1 MWTIWHSLDAINI
14 RRDQCI
20 LPNNYFYKY
29 NSHFCKCTT
38 SFFLQMIVAVWR
50 FLQEE
55 YYRDSYAA
63 VLSSENFTRL
73 ALLIVIV
80 WKLWWTVNP
89 FKRFNKA
96 IGSNLIARSR
106 VDLGTR
112 SWILSKDNI
121 NWLGKFPAAVC
132 RDRFAFSRE
141 TSLSQVS
148 VSVFYPPYR
157 CRCKVLP
164 STGYRPVMQP
174 FKSLKSHHECISF
187 ASFVSQQI
195 SNYIL

>member
-1 MWTIWHSLDAINI
+1 M
-14 RRDQCI
+14 
-20 LPNNYFYKY
+20 PNNYFHKY
-29 NSHFCKCTT
+29 NSLFYKCTT
-38 SFFLQMIVAVWR
+38 FFSFLQMIVTVDFFKR
-50 FLQEE
+50 N
-55 YYRDSYAA
+55 
-63 VLSSENFTRL
+63 VIVIIILSSENFKHL
-73 ALLIVIV
+73 ALLIVSL

-164 STGYRPVMQP
+164 STGYRPVM
-174 FKSLKSHHECISF
+174 
-187 ASFVSQQI
+187 
-195 SNYIL
+195 